1 MERLVRVVRPVRI
14 VRVVVL
20 RAMIAP
26 VLAAELTAKFVL
38 LARPAAGSVL
48 RVSRVSVLRVGNVVG
63 CVLLE
68 RLVRVVLWVWIALRV
83 VLRVQI
89 AMD

>member
-1 MERLVRVVRPVRI
+1 MVG
-14 VRVVVL
+14 
-20 RAMIAP
+20 
-26 VLAAELTAKFVL
+26 FVQ
-38 LARPAAGSVL
+38 